1 METNIIF
8 IDFVQYIDDNLLKPN
23 TEIIVM
29 VGLNQN
35 DISIKFVK
43 KNIDNVSSIKLI
55 KVKAQGKNAL
65 DFFITY
71 YLGVYIRKDRNI
83 NFIVISNDGGYDALI
98 KHLSE
103 NEISI
108 KRIEYK
114 KNNTILDKK
123 DNSTIEDETEIENG
137 IDNKCE
143 TVLDQIKKEKG
154 PKPSTLKGLKKR
166 IKKIFTNNI
175 TDDNVLKIIDLM
187 KNNKNIEIN
196 NENVIDLFNNPKDAT
211 VIAWEAGKR
220 SRMTKRFF
228 LNGCTG

>member
-8 IDFVQYIDDNLLKPN
+8 IDFENLQYIDNNLLKPN

-35 DISIKFVK
+35 DLSIKFVK
-43 KNIDNVSSIKLI
+43 QNIDNVSSIKLI

-65 DFFITY
+65 DFFIAY
-71 YLGVYIRKDRNI
+71 YLGIYIKKDRNI
-83 NFIVISNDGGYDALI
+83 NYIIISNDGGYDALI

-108 KRIEYK
+108 KRMEYK
-114 KNNTILDKK
+114 KIDTAIDKK
-123 DNSTIEDETEIENG
+123 ANGNINDNNETKDLIEN
-137 IDNKCE
+137 KCKI
-143 TVLDQIKKEKG
+143 TLDQIKKEKG

-175 TDDNVLKIIDLM
+175 TDDNVLKIINLM

-196 NENVIDLFNNPKDAT
+196 KEKIIYKK
-211 VIAWEAGKR
+211 W
-220 SRMTKRFF
+220 
-228 LNGCTG
+228 